1 MTLEKARELILQ
13 QLSFGSG
20 YNRNAVR
27 LILGEIQRT
36 HDQSTVDGL
45 ILELRQPPK
54 IKIPA
59 LLVYSL
65 RLLRCAKGYIQRV
78 CAPWHALNTKPYP
91 AQFWHI
97 NFFRL
102 P

>member
-36 HDQSTVDGL
+36 HDQSAVDGL
-45 ILELRQPPK
+45 ILELRLEQAFDLK
-54 IKIPA
+54 TGTDFSRIG
-59 LLVYSL
+59 
-65 RLLRCAKGYIQRV
+65 R
-78 CAPWHALNTKPYP
+78 
-91 AQFWHI
+91 
-97 NFFRL
+97 
-102 P
+102 